1 MFSDDK
7 QCSEFLKNLLLDC
20 SVLVLNIVLLQE
32 SITYKDYCFCDR
44 IADMNEV
51 LVTAKKFL

>member
-32 SITYKDYCFCDR
+32 SITKT
-44 IADMNEV
+44 
-51 LVTAKKFL
+51 TAFVIGLQI